1 MEDREFREIAHS
13 GGRVTIQVVTR
24 EDGQRAYSNGWSH
37 NRPTGAAIYAV
48 HVIQPGIPVGTAVL
62 GGLGSPIDRGPI
74 PGCFMVFV
82 ASDSEM
88 MFGQQCPRCSGY
100 WRSRAPSRFC
110 PYCDLHGDNH
120 VFLTDAQGAYIQQY
134 SALMAQALDAP
145 DGEHV
150 IDLDAVADAVSSLEK
165 PPFYYSEERQQN
177 KFTCEEC
184 GNVADILG
192 RFGYCSLCGT
202 RNDIQELDKK
212 TLAAIRERI
221 NTSGEYESCV
231 RDAVAAFDSLAGVY
245 VRELLRIVPVTKARR
260 NRLSNSRFH
269 NLAQVQ
275 AELASTF
282 DIDIFSNLERDDQ
295 AFSIL
300 MFHRRHVY
308 EHNGGEVDQ
317 QYIDQSGDSS
327 VRIKQSLRETQDTAH
342 RIVSAVAKMSKN
354 LHAGFHELCPVEDRF
369 IKLHKRR

>member
-1 MEDREFREIAHS
+1 
-13 GGRVTIQVVTR
+13 
-24 EDGQRAYSNGWSH
+24 
-37 NRPTGAAIYAV
+37 
-48 HVIQPGIPVGTAVL
+48 
-62 GGLGSPIDRGPI
+62 
-74 PGCFMVFV
+74 
-82 ASDSEM
+82 
-88 MFGQQCPRCSGY
+88 
-100 WRSRAPSRFC
+100 
-110 PYCDLHGDNH
+110 
-120 VFLTDAQGAYIQQY
+120 
-134 SALMAQALDAP
+134 MAQALDAP

-150 IDLDAVADAVSSLEK
+150 IDLDAVSDAVSSLEK

-177 KFTCEEC
+177 KFTCDEC
-184 GNVADILG
+184 GNIADILG

-212 TLAAIRERI
+212 TLATVRERI
-221 NTSGEYESCV
+221 NATDEYTSCV

-245 VRELLRIVPVTKARR
+245 VKELLRLVPMTQARK

-269 NLAQVQ
+269 NLSQVRN
-275 AELASTF
+275 ELLSTF
-282 DIDIFSNLERDDQ
+282 DIDIFSNLDGDDQ

-317 QYIDQSGDSS
+317 QYIDQSGDTS
-327 VRIKQSLRETQDTAH
+327 VRIKQSLRETQTSAH
-342 RIVSAVAKMSKN
+342 RIVSAVAKMAKN